1 MYSRHSIIKSVEF
14 ISEYNIAY
22 RTDIAELIVLQAELV
37 VIPGSTTTENN
48 GRMSTTIEDSKARIE
63 AWLRV
68 KPIFLNGWI
77 TIQINL
83 SNEINK
89 VAIADNSTEYTSRKE
104 RT

>member
-48 GRMSTTIEDSKARIE
+48 GRMSTTIEDSKARI
-63 AWLRV
+63 V
-68 KPIFLNGWI
+68 K
-77 TIQINL
+77 
-83 SNEINK
+83 
-89 VAIADNSTEYTSRKE
+89 KE
-104 RT
+104 RIRVILIALTLLPEANDLFAVSEFAPHLFHVSE